1 MINNSPIP
9 SDNSVQEQTVL
20 IRLSMQS
27 ILIELNRLTQDT
39 NAVDTVSSLQ
49 I

>member
-1 MINNSPIP
+1 MINNSPTP
-9 SDNSVQEQTVL
+9 ADNSVQEQTVL

-39 NAVDTVSSLQ
+39 NTVDTVSSLQ